1 MATKKGDGKGSKS
14 AGSGKAPSRASAGKK
29 IHDYRV
35 WLECLNEG
43 VWVVDK
49 TGHVTYANP
58 RMAEILGYPI
68 EEITGRHIFAFMDE
82 QGKKSSLEYE
92 QRRIKGIRERHDFEF
107 IQKNGER
114 IYTSIESA
122 PLFDGKGKYQ
132 GIVAAV
138 QDITWQRQAE
148 EKLKQSDERYR
159 TLFDNPVEAIY
170 IHDFEGNFI
179 DANDTALAL
188 LGYKRDEIRG
198 VNFAELLDPEGVA
211 NAIKYIG
218 YIRKTGSSSI
228 KVGHKL
234 KRKDGAIVYV
244 ETSGSLL
251 FRDGKPFAILG
262 IARDITENKRTA
274 EALSISEE
282 RYRLLVENSDQGI
295 LVVQDTLIKWVNT
308 KLSEITQYP
317 ADELLTRPF
326 IEFIHPDDRA
336 MVFDRHRK
344 RLKGEQVPRKYSFR
358 LVNKPGEVRWV
369 EISAV
374 SSQWEGRPATLNF
387 LSDVTERFEAE
398 EALRDS
404 YLQYQN
410 IIEFLPDPTFVV
422 DTRGTV
428 IAWNR
433 AIEEITGSAKKDM
446 IGKGNYEYSIPFYG
460 ERRKIL
466 IDYILENA
474 PDTELR
480 YVNIRRVGDILYG
493 ETLVPK
499 LRGGKGAYCFGK
511 ASLLYNSKGELT
523 GAIEGIRDT
532 TEIKMA
538 EQALQESEKKYRDIF
553 DNSLDGI
560 FQSSPEGKFISVN
573 KAMARMFGVE
583 TPEEMLSII
592 SDIPYQLYA
601 NPARRKEMVKVMMR
615 DGSVN
620 NFEVEFLNKDG
631 QKIWVSLNARAVKDE
646 AGNLLRYEGTIKDIS
661 KRKRAEE
668 ELHNIQVM
676 QKATLESTADG
687 IIVTDLEGNIRLTNR
702 RFAEIWHFPPEII
715 QAGHTRALMRY
726 AWKDME
732 DPEDFL
738 QRARKITQS
747 GEMESSIVR
756 FKDGRILE
764 RFSTPLIVNR
774 EVAGR
779 MASYRDVTDIHRMEE
794 ELYRTQKLDSLG
806 ILAGGIAH
814 DFNNILTGIL
824 GNITLARMEAKP
836 DTGMFSILEEA
847 EKAAI
852 RAKDLTQQLLTFA
865 RGGAPIRKTASVPE
879 ILRDTVQFALRGSK
893 SSCDFLI
900 PDDLWSAEIDRG
912 QISQVINNMVINSDE
927 AMPQGGSITIKAENA
942 VIKEDDVASL
952 IPGRYIKITISDTGL
967 GMPEEHISRV
977 FDPYFTT
984 KQKGS
989 GLGLATSYSIIK
1001 NHGGTI
1007 TVSSRLGAGSAFN
1020 IFIPASEERVKEQ
1033 TATQKT
1039 QLSRKG
1045 RILVMDD
1052 EAMVLEVATRMLR
1065 HIGFSDIHAASNGK
1079 DAVDAYRKSVEEG
1092 NPFTVVI
1099 MDLTVPGGMGGEEAV
1114 KSLLEIN
1121 PAVKVIVSSGYSSG
1135 PVLSDYK
1142 SYGFS
1147 AVVGKPYTVDELA
1160 HALDEA
1166 INK

>member
-1 MATKKGDGKGSKS
+1 MATRKGEGKGSKS
-14 AGSGKAPSRASAGKK
+14 AGRGKAPSRASKDT
-29 IHDYRV
+29 IHDYRI

-43 VWVVDK
+43 VWVVDRK
-49 TGHVTYANP
+49 GLVTYANP

-68 EEITGRHIFAFMDE
+68 EEITGKHIFTFMDE
-82 QGKKSSLEYE
+82 EAQKAALEYE
-92 QRRIKGIRERHDFEF
+92 QRRIKGIRERHSFEF

-114 IYTSIESA
+114 RCTSVESA
-122 PLFDGKGKYQ
+122 PLFDEKGKYQ
-132 GIVAAV
+132 GIVATV
-138 QDITWQRQAE
+138 QDVTWQREAE

-159 TLFDNPVEAIY
+159 TLFDNSVEAIY

-179 DANDTALAL
+179 DANNTALAM
-188 LGYKRDEIRG
+188 LGYERDEIKDI
-198 VNFAELLDPEGVA
+198 NFATLLDPDGVE
-211 NAIKYIG
+211 NAIRYVEHIK
-218 YIRKTGSSSI
+218 KTGTSSI
-228 KVGHKL
+228 KFEHKL
-234 KRKDGAIVYV
+234 RKKDGGILYV

-251 FRDGKPFAILG
+251 YSDDKPFAVLG
-262 IARDITENKRTA
+262 IASDITDSKRTD
-274 EALSISEE
+274 EALKVSEE

-308 KLSEITQYP
+308 KLSEITKYP
-317 ADELLTRPF
+317 AAELLAMPF
-326 IEFIHPDDRA
+326 IDFVHPGDRA
-336 MVFDRHRK
+336 MVFDRHRR
-344 RLKGEQVPRKYSFR
+344 RLAGEEVPRKYSFR
-358 LVNKPGEVRWV
+358 LVNKPGQIRWV
-369 EISAV
+369 EVSAV

-387 LSDVTERFEAE
+387 LSDVSERIKAE
-398 EALRDS
+398 EELRES

-410 IIEFLPDPTFVV
+410 MIEFLPDATFVV
-422 DTRGTV
+422 DTGGTV

-433 AIEEITGSAKKDM
+433 AVEEMTGLTKED
-446 IGKGNYEYSIPFYG
+446 ILGKGNYEYSIPFYG
-460 ERRKIL
+460 EKRKIL
-466 IDYILENA
+466 IDYILEGA
-474 PDTELR
+474 PDIELR
-480 YVNIRRVGDILYG
+480 YVNIKRVGDILYG
-493 ETLVPK
+493 ETFVPK

-573 KAMARMFGVE
+573 KAMAHMFGVE

-601 NPARRKEMVKVMMR
+601 DPARRKEMVKTMMS

-631 QKIWVSLNARAVKDE
+631 QKTWVSLNARTVKDE

-661 KRKRAEE
+661 QRKRAEE
-668 ELHNIQVM
+668 ELQRIQVM

-687 IIVTDLEGNIRLTNR
+687 IIVTDQDGKVLLTNR
-702 RFAEIWHFPPEII
+702 RFAEIWHLPPEII
-715 QAGHTRALMRY
+715 RKGSSQEFLKY
-726 AWKDME
+726 AWPDME
-732 DPEDFL
+732 DPDDFL
-738 QRARKITQS
+738 QRARKIQRS
-747 GEMESSIVR
+747 DELESSVTK

-764 RFSTPLIVNR
+764 RFSTPLIVHG
-774 EVAGR
+774 EIAGR

-836 DTGMFSILEEA
+836 HTGMFSILEEA

-865 RGGAPIRKTASVPE
+865 RGGAPIKKTASVPE

-893 SSCDFLI
+893 SSCYFLI
-900 PDDLWSAEIDRG
+900 PDDLWYAEIDRG

-927 AMPQGGSITIKAENA
+927 AMPQGGSITIKAENV
-942 VIKEDDVASL
+942 VIKEEEVASL
-952 IPGRYIKITISDTGL
+952 MPGRYIKITISDTGL

-1007 TVSSRLGAGSAFN
+1007 TVSSRLGAGSAFS

-1033 TATQKT
+1033 TAAQTAKLT
-1039 QLSRKG
+1039 RKG

-1065 HIGFSDIHAASNGK
+1065 HIGFNDVETAVNGK
-1079 DAVDAYRKSVEEG
+1079 EAVAAYLKANEEG

-1166 INK
+1166 MS